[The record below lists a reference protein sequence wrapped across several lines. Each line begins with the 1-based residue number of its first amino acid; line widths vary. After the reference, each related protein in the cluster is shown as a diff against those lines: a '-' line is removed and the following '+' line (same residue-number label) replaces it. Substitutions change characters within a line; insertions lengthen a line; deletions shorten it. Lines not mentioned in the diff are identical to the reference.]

1 MTLLLRRIGILLAV
15 STAVSTVHA
24 ADDSLEFHGYLRSGI
39 GSNSEG
45 GDQAC
50 FKLDGAAAKYR
61 LGNECETYGE
71 LSFGKKVW
79 KNDDGAYFNVSTRL
93 AFSVDQAQDW
103 EEADPAFR
111 EAYVEAGNLF
121 GGVLEGANFWVGKR
135 FYNRQ
140 DAHIN
145 DFYFWDNSGPGAGVE
160 NIDVGV
166 GKLSY
171 AMRRN
176 TSDDDRAVTSHDFKL
191 SGIKTNKNGSLDVG
205 VNLLRSDESQ
215 ADFEGTN
222 GKQFHLM
229 HTQSN
234 VLGGFNKLAV
244 QYGDGSGVGLN
255 PYPND
260 SADSDDKVLRVT
272 EQLVWQKGE
281 KFSGMAEAV
290 YQKVEDGDTWM
301 SVGLR
306 PTLHIN
312 KHFGVGL
319 ELGHDRVKD
328 KDGEV
333 RSLNKITLAPYLS
346 PTANFWSRP
355 QLRAFV
361 TYADWDDAAQAKG
374 VANGVFGTD
383 THGMSYG
390 FQLESWW

>member
-1 MTLLLRRIGILLAV
+1 MTTLLNRIGILLVASSAV
-15 STAVSTVHA
+15 TAVHA
-24 ADDSLEFHGYLRSGI
+24 ADDDLEFHGYLRSGI

-79 KNDDGAYFNVSTRL
+79 KNDEGAYFNVGTRL
-93 AFSVDQAQDW
+93 AFAVEQAQDW
-103 EEADPAFR
+103 EQAEPSFR

-121 GGVLEGANFWVGKR
+121 GGKLEGAKFWAGKR

-145 DFYFWDNSGPGAGVE
+145 DFYFWDNSGPGAGIE
-160 NIDVGV
+160 DINLGF

-171 AMRRN
+171 AIRRN
-176 TSDDDRAVTSHDFKL
+176 SSADDRAVTSHDIKV
-191 SGIKTNKNGSLDVG
+191 SGIKTNKNGALDVG
-205 VNLLRSDESQ
+205 VNFLRSDESQ
-215 ADFEGTN
+215 VDFEGTN
-222 GKQFHLM
+222 GKQLHVM
-229 HTQSN
+229 HTQGK

-244 QYGDGSGVGLN
+244 QYGTGSGTGLN

-260 SADSDDKVLRVT
+260 AADSDAKVLRVT
-272 EQLVWQKGE
+272 EQMVWQKGE

-290 YQKVEDGDTWM
+290 YQKVDGGETWM
-301 SVGLR
+301 SVGIR

-319 ELGHDRVKD
+319 ELGHDRVKGS
-328 KDGEV
+328 DGEV
-333 RSLNKITLAPYLS
+333 RSLNKVTLAPYLS
-346 PTANFWSRP
+346 PSGNFWSRP

-361 TYADWDDAAQAKG
+361 TYADWNDAAQEKG
-374 VANGVFGTD
+374 VANGVFGNSTD
-383 THGMSYG
+383 GMSYG